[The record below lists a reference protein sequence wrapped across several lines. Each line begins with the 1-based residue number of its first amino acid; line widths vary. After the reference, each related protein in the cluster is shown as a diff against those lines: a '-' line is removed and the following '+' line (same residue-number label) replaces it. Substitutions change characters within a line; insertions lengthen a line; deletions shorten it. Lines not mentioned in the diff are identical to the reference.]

1 MLRSIGLTLMDTSS
15 KDFRESVGTILFLCI
30 RTTRG
35 DSITEGK
42 TTMMWD
48 RGINSSRTISFEKV
62 NPFSRVFYIHSENI
76 YISMIERTEK
86 LRKKNNLPFLV
97 HSQISDSN
105 AVSLWYIH
113 CFQRILLFRTYLNIF
128 RGKLGDKTSKA

>member
-1 MLRSIGLTLMDTSS
+1 
-15 KDFRESVGTILFLCI
+15 
-30 RTTRG
+30 
-35 DSITEGK
+35 
-42 TTMMWD
+42 MMWD

-86 LRKKNNLPFLV
+86 FRKKNNLPFLV

-105 AVSLWYIH
+105 AVSLLVYSLLPKDLIIQNLFKYI
-113 CFQRILLFRTYLNIF
+113 
-128 RGKLGDKTSKA
+128 